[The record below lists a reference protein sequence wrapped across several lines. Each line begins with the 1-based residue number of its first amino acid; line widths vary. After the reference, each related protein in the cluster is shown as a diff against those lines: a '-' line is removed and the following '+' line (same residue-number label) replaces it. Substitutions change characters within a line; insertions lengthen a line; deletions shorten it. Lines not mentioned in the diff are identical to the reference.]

1 MCRSII
7 SLSKIAHQM
16 SRDHLFSQRNKTA
29 EREVRVGVSGNREG
43 REGGGVRTKL
53 KKEGDGDI
61 EGFSIK

>member
-43 REGGGVRTKL
+43 GGGVRNKL

>member
-1 MCRSII
+1 
-7 SLSKIAHQM
+7 M

-43 REGGGVRTKL
+43 GGGVRTKL